1 VAQGQKS
8 ISTKTP
14 NWEQQLESLAR
25 MGEEFIVTDVTSN
38 SHRIRCGAVADAWEF
53 QQQVD
58 GNGILRFVKKKG
70 RAEP

>member
-1 VAQGQKS
+1 
-8 ISTKTP
+8 
-14 NWEQQLESLAR
+14 